1 MLATKATSVDF
12 VEYFNKKWNQ
22 DPFNSNNLYF
32 ALHVQSII
40 NRWLTFV
47 ARLQL
52 FSQFYIHHVPEIKD
66 MGLIAKLLV
75 LYYGDKMI
83 AQRPNTLYV
92 RLLYD
97 NLFKLFKHLNDESNL
112 PTYSDMY
119 EKKSVLALLLN
130 QTDNFVRE
138 SQESKQ
144 YLDKYKKMLLDYF
157 LKRLD
162 FNVSNVHDFKNLI
175 GCVSL
180 MTRTLGQK
188 YSFKIDTQEQ
198 KIKFMSKLNTPSF
211 STMLEKKFNDK
222 HQFKNGIAKE
232 HSIRIGEF
240 CNFHCEFIIYL
251 LNNYI

>member
-1 MLATKATSVDF
+1 MLKIIIINKKNFFFNKETSQNEPSVLATSVDF
-12 VEYFNKKWNQ
+12 VEDFNKKWNQ

-52 FSQFYIHHVPEIKD
+52 YSQFYMPYLPEIKQT
-66 MGLIAKLLV
+66 GLMAKLLV

-97 NLFKLFKHLNDESNL
+97 NLFKLFKHLNDDSNV
-112 PTYSDMY
+112 PTYSDSY
-119 EKKSVLALLLN
+119 EKKSVLALLLS

-138 SQESKQ
+138 SQESKK
-144 YLDKYKKMLLDYF
+144 YLDKHKKILLDYF

-162 FNVSNVHDFKNLI
+162 FSVSNVHDFKNFV

-180 MTRTLGQK
+180 MTRTLSQK

-198 KIKFMSKLNTPSF
+198 KFKSASKLK
-211 STMLEKKFNDK
+211 TMLDEKRFNDMY
-222 HQFKNGIAKE
+222 QSKNGIDRE
-232 HSIRIGEF
+232 HSIRTG
-240 CNFHCEFIIYL
+240 
-251 LNNYI
+251 